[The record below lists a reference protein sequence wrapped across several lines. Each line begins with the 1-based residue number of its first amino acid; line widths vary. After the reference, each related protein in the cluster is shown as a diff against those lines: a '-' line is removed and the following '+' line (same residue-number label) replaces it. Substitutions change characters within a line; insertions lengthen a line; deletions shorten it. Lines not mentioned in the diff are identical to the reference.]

1 MELLLSSPTLDMSQ
15 KVSTRTG
22 GQDKAPLRQGF
33 TRDGITARDSHFDP
47 LAINRRL
54 GLFSHR

>member
-1 MELLLSSPTLDMSQ
+1 MSYPTLDMSQ

-33 TRDGITARDSHFDP
+33 TRDGITARDSNFNP
-47 LAINRRL
+47 LAINVCL
-54 GLFSHR
+54 GFIS